1 MTDAVADWEAEDA
14 EINSIMPSAAL
25 TARRR
30 HTRDYRLRLRQRFF
44 DMYGDSCQE
53 CGEDDPVVLS
63 LDHIGGGGTAARR
76 LPGQKCSMSAYREAL
91 RKYDPT
97 RFRVLCLNDQFR
109 DRYERLYG
117 PADEPGEYHR

>member
-1 MTDAVADWEAEDA
+1 MTDAVAAWEAEDA
-14 EINSIMPSAAL
+14 ETAAL

-63 LDHIGGGGTAARR
+63 LDHIGGGGTAARK

-91 RKYDPT
+91 RAYDPK
-97 RFRVLCLNDQFR
+97 RFRTLCLNDQFR